1 MSYVV
6 AISGP
11 ARTRAKAEV
20 ALETKRVRVLPEDH
34 HAVMNWRS
42 KFPGDPDEWIT
53 VEAEHP
59 DEVVAAIEG
68 SKCHWRL
75 RVHYE
80 MPPKPEP
87 VATVPVATLEEM
99 HARIA
104 ALEARVG

>member
-20 ALETKRVRVLPEDH
+20 ALETARLRVLPDDH
-34 HAVMNWRS
+34 HAMMNWRS
-42 KFPGDPDEWIT
+42 KFPEDADEWIT
-53 VEAEHP
+53 VEADHP
-59 DEVVAAIEG
+59 DEVVQAVEPA
-68 SKCHWRL
+68 KWRL

-80 MPPKPEP
+80 TPPKPERL
-87 VATVPVATLEEM
+87 ATVPLATLEEM

>member
-20 ALETKRVRVLPEDH
+20 ALETKRLRVLPDEH
-34 HAVMNWRS
+34 HAVMNWRA
-42 KFPGDPDEWIT
+42 KFPSDTDEWIT
-53 VEAEHP
+53 VEADHP
-59 DEVVAAIEG
+59 DEVVAAVEG
-68 SKCHWRL
+68 AKWRL

-80 MPPKPEP
+80 MPPKPKP
-87 VATVPVATLEEM
+87 VATVPVATLEDM